1 MAVFKLIQSGRC
13 NCGAGASSEACKCV
27 RDDRYTF
34 SFRFRGKQYTRRT
47 DATTKEAAL
56 KLEANYLKLCRSQS
70 LETQMAVL
78 KHLNSDESRMRRVCS
93 SLGEV
98 KAAYMKSFNQWKTSE
113 SGSWRNVTSL
123 DLVVAYGLDLWTVNE
138 GGRKGVKKGAKV
150 ADVDR
155 IDKLSTG
162 VLTDKLVRDYFLARQ
177 KSAGIATDAVVR
189 LCHPAHVGF
198 NGTLNH
204 ARDLFGENAR
214 RYAFADL
221 SLPDLSGFLKEP
233 LLIQKQAKPEPFSMP
248 EFSELCALFDGL
260 KEAEPELWL
269 MNLIHRQTGL
279 RPRYVMSLRGS
290 WLEAGSAGTWFIKIK
305 DRMEEGWGKKEGTDD
320 QLIPLTPELHAE
332 IVKRGDGLI
341 VAGTQPQVARDAL
354 QKRHKALIKRTVKD
368 EGSHGQGYYRYRDTV
383 ACVLGHLYGVEA
395 ARLALGHKTSLT
407 TLTHY
412 CQDLPDVSDL
422 MRSEL
427 AAWLNL
433 PSIRRKMAA

>member
-1 MAVFKLIQSGRC
+1 M
-13 NCGAGASSEACKCV
+13 
-27 RDDRYTF
+27 
-34 SFRFRGKQYTRRT
+34 
-47 DATTKEAAL
+47 
-56 KLEANYLKLCRSQS
+56 
-70 LETQMAVL
+70 
-78 KHLNSDESRMRRVCS
+78 
-93 SLGEV
+93 
-98 KAAYMKSFNQWKTSE
+98 KAFNQWKTSE
-113 SGSWRNVTSL
+113 SGSWRNVTDL
-123 DLVVAYGLDLWTVNE
+123 DLVVAYGMNLWTVND

-177 KSAGIATDAVVR
+177 KAAGIATDAVVR
-189 LCHPAHVGF
+189 LCHPAHGGF
-198 NGTLNH
+198 NRTLKH

-233 LLIQKQAKPEPFSMP
+233 LLVQKQAKPEPFSMP
-248 EFSELCALFDGL
+248 EFAGLCELFDGL

-290 WLEAGSAGTWFIKIK
+290 WLVAGSAGTWFIKIE
-305 DRMEEGWGKKEGTDD
+305 DRIEEGWGKKDGTDD

-341 VAGTQPQVARDAL
+341 VAGTLPQVAREAI
-354 QKRHKALIKRTVKD
+354 QKRHNALIKRTVKD
-368 EGSHGQGYYRYRDTV
+368 EGSHGQGSYRYRDTV

-427 AAWLNL
+427 SAWLNL
-433 PSIRRKMAA
+433 PSIKRRQ